1 MHRVLLCFVYRLF
14 ADDDM
19 PVSTSDCGK
28 AQASPLRVGTT
39 PVVSRTG
46 ESALGVLAAADG
58 SIEHRRSS
66 IDTSLG
72 LGGLRSSGTV
82 LSAERPQHSA
92 TSRPGREGIKLN
104 TDGSRTISLLKKQ
117 DAVCPDFKPDVQG
130 LTTSHSY
137 VDEFSEFIGHG
148 K

>member
-1 MHRVLLCFVYRLF
+1 MSCFVLCRLF

-19 PVSTSDCGK
+19 PVGTSDCSK
-28 AQASPLRVGTT
+28 AQVSPLRVST

-46 ESALGVLAAADG
+46 ESGLSVLAAADG

-66 IDTSLG
+66 MDTSLC
-72 LGGLRSSGTV
+72 LSGLRSSGTV
-82 LSAERPQHSA
+82 LSADRPQHVA

-104 TDGSRTISLLKKQ
+104 TDGSRMISLLKKQ

-137 VDEFSEFIGHG
+137 VDKFSEFIGHG